1 MIAVLRDLLHF
12 SWILFDNLSCGFM
25 RSCCDAD
32 FTAAAVI
39 SLSPSFSRMPLASA
53 TAPPFPAS
61 AAFPLLLP
69 VPCSVPFWHASP
81 QFCWRKTCESDG
93 FKRGGSVT
101 GGDKGEMGKRGKCAW
116 LDSGG
121 WAVRVLA
128 LSCVYVGALSA
139 SLTCVLA
146 FWKLQQNQEKTKP
159 RNREVFALHIL
170 HLAADL

>member
-32 FTAAAVI
+32 FTEAAVI
-39 SLSPSFSRMPLASA
+39 SLSPSFSRMPLA
-53 TAPPFPAS
+53 PAS
-61 AAFPLLLP
+61 APP
-69 VPCSVPFWHASP
+69 SQHQPHSPCSCQCPALCPFDMPAHSFVGGKLVSLMVLNVAAV
-81 QFCWRKTCESDG
+81 WREAI
-93 FKRGGSVT
+93 RG
-101 GGDKGEMGKRGKCAW
+101 KGKRGKCAW

>member
-39 SLSPSFSRMPLASA
+39 SLSPSISRIPFALA
-53 TAPPFPAS
+53 T
-61 AAFPLLLP
+61 LLLCHSAP
-69 VPCSVPFWHASP
+69 SVPSDMPAHNFVGGKLVSLMVLNVAA
-81 QFCWRKTCESDG
+81 ESDG
-93 FKRGGSVT
+93 WRV
-101 GGDKGEMGKRGKCAW
+101 EGKVV
-116 LDSGG
+116 G

-146 FWKLQQNQEKTKP
+146 L
-159 RNREVFALHIL
+159 
-170 HLAADL
+170 